1 MKIFLQQF
9 TSVKF
14 YLIFHIQNF
23 NIFFR
28 NILFYFFFSLQMNIQ
43 KIEIKKIS
51 VLSESESV
59 KFLLIELVICP
70 FTDSFVKRIFFTVKS
85 VNFHC

>member
-1 MKIFLQQF
+1 
-9 TSVKF
+9 
-14 YLIFHIQNF
+14 
-23 NIFFR
+23 
-28 NILFYFFFSLQMNIQ
+28 MNIQ

-70 FTDSFVKRIFFTVKS
+70 FTD
-85 VNFHC
+85 